1 MYVLR
6 HLTHGDSMGHFTT
19 GLAQDEAAPDV
30 IRRLA
35 LQVGQREI
43 RLAVAS
49 IGRAQ
54 QGEKSL
60 VLIDWQELAVAS
72 GPALRGEIE
81 AKDSDFGQKR
91 FSHSSDSLYFWR
103 SA

>member
-1 MYVLR
+1 
-6 HLTHGDSMGHFTT
+6 MGHFTT
-19 GLAQDEAAPDV
+19 GLAQGEAAPDV